1 MTKRVSIV
9 GAYANIG
16 SSEYEYEDE
25 EQLQQQNQKLQQLKS
40 NDYISS
46 GKVHLSKDLETS
58 KKVINSLDDSI
69 KQELISSFDCE
80 ADYQLQKDIAAY
92 FGSRTGINNHDL
104 NGTININGKTIQ
116 VTSKKS
122 EVAVDFYNETNGM
135 NHGAIDIFTFTD
147 PSTGAEIKIADANG
161 NGVIETEELFFN
173 ELLTDINTE
182 IMNTNN
188 NPQEGL
194 QQPDISDFF
203 KDDNNNPQEGLQQP
217 DISDFFK
224 DDNNNTPQEAESI
237 SKQEID
243 EIRLERIEELY
254 REILEDNPN
263 INPYEARL
271 QAENQAENEI
281 LNTYSQQLNGNYT
294 RIVA

>member
-1 MTKRVSIV
+1 MAKRVSVV

-25 EQLQQQNQKLQQLKS
+25 EEQLQQQNQRLQQLKS

-58 KKVINSLDDSI
+58 KKIINSLDDSI

-203 KDDNNNPQEGLQQP
+203 KDDN
-217 DISDFFK
+217 
-224 DDNNNTPQEAESI
+224 DNTSKEAESI

-243 EIRLERIEELY
+243 EIRRERIEELY

-263 INPYEARL
+263 ITPYEARL
-271 QAENQAENEI
+271 QAENQAEDEI
-281 LNTYSQQLNGNYT
+281 LSNYSQQLNGEYT

>member
-1 MTKRVSIV
+1 MAKRVSVV

-25 EQLQQQNQKLQQLKS
+25 EEQLQQQNQRLQQLKS

-46 GKVHLSKDLETS
+46 GKVHLSKDMETS
-58 KKVINSLDDSI
+58 KKIINSLDDSI

-92 FGSRTGINNHDL
+92 FGSRTGINNHEL

-122 EVAVDFYNETNGM
+122 EVAVDFFNETSGM

-188 NPQEGL
+188 NPQEEI

-203 KDDNNNPQEGLQQP
+203 NEDNYNKSDSQE
-217 DISDFFK
+217 
-224 DDNNNTPQEAESI
+224 EAETVSQQELDI
-237 SKQEID
+237 IKQEIIA
-243 EIRLERIEELY
+243 EIY
-254 REILEDNPN
+254 NEILENNPN

-281 LNTYSQQLNGNYT
+281 LNTYSQQLNGEYT

>member
-1 MTKRVSIV
+1 MAKRVSVV

-25 EQLQQQNQKLQQLKS
+25 EEQLQQQNQRLQQLKS

-58 KKVINSLDDSI
+58 KKIINSLDDSI

-92 FGSRTGINNHDL
+92 FGSRTGINNHEL

-194 QQPDISDFF
+194 QQPDISDLF
-203 KDDNNNPQEGLQQP
+203 KDDN
-217 DISDFFK
+217 
-224 DDNNNTPQEAESI
+224 DNTSKEAESI

>member
-1 MTKRVSIV
+1 MAKRVSVV

-40 NDYISS
+40 NNYINS
-46 GKVHLSKDLETS
+46 GKVHLSKDMETS
-58 KKVINSLDDSI
+58 KKIINSLDDSI

-92 FGSRTGINNHDL
+92 FGSRTGINNHEL

-203 KDDNNNPQEGLQQP
+203 KDDN
-217 DISDFFK
+217 
-224 DDNNNTPQEAESI
+224 DNTSKEAESI

>member
-1 MTKRVSIV
+1 MAKRVSVV

-25 EQLQQQNQKLQQLKS
+25 EEQLQQQNQRLQQLKS
-40 NDYISS
+40 NDYIRS

-58 KKVINSLDDSI
+58 KKIINSLDDSI

-203 KDDNNNPQEGLQQP
+203 KDDN
-217 DISDFFK
+217 
-224 DDNNNTPQEAESI
+224 DNTSKEAESI

>member
-1 MTKRVSIV
+1 MAKRVSVV

-25 EQLQQQNQKLQQLKS
+25 EEQLQQQNQRLQQLKS

-58 KKVINSLDDSI
+58 KKIINSLDDSI

-203 KDDNNNPQEGLQQP
+203 KDDN
-217 DISDFFK
+217 D
-224 DDNNNTPQEAESI
+224 NTPKEAESI

>member
-1 MTKRVSIV
+1 MAKRVSVV

-40 NDYISS
+40 NNYINS
-46 GKVHLSKDLETS
+46 GKVHLSKDMETS
-58 KKVINSLDDSI
+58 KKIINSLDDSI

-92 FGSRTGINNHDL
+92 FGSRTGINNHEL

-122 EVAVDFYNETNGM
+122 EVAVDFYNETSGM

-188 NPQEGL
+188 NPQEEI

-203 KDDNNNPQEGLQQP
+203 KDDN
-217 DISDFFK
+217 
-224 DDNNNTPQEAESI
+224 DNTSKEAESI

-243 EIRLERIEELY
+243 EIRLERI
-254 REILEDNPN
+254 NPN

-271 QAENQAENEI
+271 KAENQAEDEI
-281 LNTYSQQLNGNYT
+281 LSNYSQQLNGEYT

>member
-1 MTKRVSIV
+1 MAKRVSVV

-25 EQLQQQNQKLQQLKS
+25 EEQLQQQNQRLQQLKS

-58 KKVINSLDDSI
+58 KKIINSLDDSI

-173 ELLTDINTE
+173 ELLTDINAE

-203 KDDNNNPQEGLQQP
+203 KDDN
-217 DISDFFK
+217 
-224 DDNNNTPQEAESI
+224 DNTSKEAESI

>member
-1 MTKRVSIV
+1 
-9 GAYANIG
+9 
-16 SSEYEYEDE
+16 
-25 EQLQQQNQKLQQLKS
+25 
-40 NDYISS
+40 
-46 GKVHLSKDLETS
+46 
-58 KKVINSLDDSI
+58 
-69 KQELISSFDCE
+69 
-80 ADYQLQKDIAAY
+80 
-92 FGSRTGINNHDL
+92 
-104 NGTININGKTIQ
+104 
-116 VTSKKS
+116 
-122 EVAVDFYNETNGM
+122 
-135 NHGAIDIFTFTD
+135 
-147 PSTGAEIKIADANG
+147 
-161 NGVIETEELFFN
+161 
-173 ELLTDINTE
+173 
-182 IMNTNN
+182 MNTNN

-203 KDDNNNPQEGLQQP
+203 KDDT
-217 DISDFFK
+217 
-224 DDNNNTPQEAESI
+224 DNTSKEAESI

>member
-1 MTKRVSIV
+1 MAKRVSVV

-46 GKVHLSKDLETS
+46 GKVHLSKDMETS
-58 KKVINSLDDSI
+58 KKIINSLDDSI

-92 FGSRTGINNHDL
+92 FGSRTGINNHEL

-122 EVAVDFYNETNGM
+122 EVAVDFFNETSGM

-188 NPQEGL
+188 NPQEEI

-203 KDDNNNPQEGLQQP
+203 KDDN
-217 DISDFFK
+217 
-224 DDNNNTPQEAESI
+224 DNTSKEAESI

-281 LNTYSQQLNGNYT
+281 LNTYSQQLNGEYT

>member
-1 MTKRVSIV
+1 MAKRVSVV

-46 GKVHLSKDLETS
+46 GKVHLSKDMETS
-58 KKVINSLDDSI
+58 KKIINSLDDSI

-92 FGSRTGINNHDL
+92 FGSRTGINNHEL

-203 KDDNNNPQEGLQQP
+203 KDDN
-217 DISDFFK
+217 
-224 DDNNNTPQEAESI
+224 DNTSKEAESI

-254 REILEDNPN
+254 REILEDNQN

-281 LNTYSQQLNGNYT
+281 LNTYSQQLNGEYT

>member
-1 MTKRVSIV
+1 MAKRVSVV

-25 EQLQQQNQKLQQLKS
+25 EEQLQQQNQRLQQLKS

-58 KKVINSLDDSI
+58 KKIINSLDDSI

-203 KDDNNNPQEGLQQP
+203 KDDN
-217 DISDFFK
+217 
-224 DDNNNTPQEAESI
+224 DNTSKEAESI

-263 INPYEARL
+263 INPYEGRL

>member
-1 MTKRVSIV
+1 MAKRVSVV

-25 EQLQQQNQKLQQLKS
+25 EEQLQQQNQRLQQLKS

-58 KKVINSLDDSI
+58 KKIINSLDDSI

-92 FGSRTGINNHDL
+92 FGSRTGINNHEL

-122 EVAVDFYNETNGM
+122 EVAVDFFNETSGM

-188 NPQEGL
+188 NPQEKI

-203 KDDNNNPQEGLQQP
+203 NEDNYNKSDSQE
-217 DISDFFK
+217 
-224 DDNNNTPQEAESI
+224 EAETVSQQELDI
-237 SKQEID
+237 IKQEIIA
-243 EIRLERIEELY
+243 EIY
-254 REILEDNPN
+254 NEILENNPN

-271 QAENQAENEI
+271 KAENQAEDEI
-281 LNTYSQQLNGNYT
+281 LSNYSQQLNGEYT

>member
-1 MTKRVSIV
+1 MAKRVSVV

-40 NDYISS
+40 NNYINS
-46 GKVHLSKDLETS
+46 GKVHLSKDMETS
-58 KKVINSLDDSI
+58 KKIINSLDDSI

-92 FGSRTGINNHDL
+92 FGSRTGINNHEL

-122 EVAVDFYNETNGM
+122 EVAVDFYNETSGM

-188 NPQEGL
+188 NPQEEI

-203 KDDNNNPQEGLQQP
+203 KDDN
-217 DISDFFK
+217 
-224 DDNNNTPQEAESI
+224 DNTSKEAESI

-271 QAENQAENEI
+271 KAENQAEDEI
-281 LNTYSQQLNGNYT
+281 LSNYSQQLNGEYT

>member
-1 MTKRVSIV
+1 M
-9 GAYANIG
+9 
-16 SSEYEYEDE
+16 
-25 EQLQQQNQKLQQLKS
+25 
-40 NDYISS
+40 
-46 GKVHLSKDLETS
+46 
-58 KKVINSLDDSI
+58 
-69 KQELISSFDCE
+69 
-80 ADYQLQKDIAAY
+80 
-92 FGSRTGINNHDL
+92 
-104 NGTININGKTIQ
+104 
-116 VTSKKS
+116 
-122 EVAVDFYNETNGM
+122 AVDFYNETNGM

-203 KDDNNNPQEGLQQP
+203 KDDN
-217 DISDFFK
+217 
-224 DDNNNTPQEAESI
+224 DNTSKEAESI

-263 INPYEARL
+263 ITPYEARL

>member
-1 MTKRVSIV
+1 MAKRVSVV

-25 EQLQQQNQKLQQLKS
+25 EEQLQQQNQRLQQLKS

-58 KKVINSLDDSI
+58 KKIINSLDDSI

-203 KDDNNNPQEGLQQP
+203 KDDN
-217 DISDFFK
+217 
-224 DDNNNTPQEAESI
+224 DNTSKEAESI

-281 LNTYSQQLNGNYT
+281 LNTYSQQLNGNYHKDCS
-294 RIVA
+294 VNFLNY

>member
-1 MTKRVSIV
+1 MAKRVSVV

-25 EQLQQQNQKLQQLKS
+25 EEQLQQQNQRLQQLKS

-58 KKVINSLDDSI
+58 KKIINSLDDSI

-203 KDDNNNPQEGLQQP
+203 KDDN
-217 DISDFFK
+217 
-224 DDNNNTPQEAESI
+224 DNTSKEAESI

-271 QAENQAENEI
+271 QAENQAEDEI
-281 LNTYSQQLNGNYT
+281 LSNYSQQLNGEYT

>member
-1 MTKRVSIV
+1 MAKRVSVV

-25 EQLQQQNQKLQQLKS
+25 EEQLQQQNQRLQQLKS

-58 KKVINSLDDSI
+58 KKIINSLDDSI

-92 FGSRTGINNHDL
+92 FGSRTGINNHEL

-203 KDDNNNPQEGLQQP
+203 KDDN
-217 DISDFFK
+217 
-224 DDNNNTPQEAESI
+224 DNTSKEAESI

-271 QAENQAENEI
+271 QAENQAEDEI
-281 LNTYSQQLNGNYT
+281 LSNYSQQLNGEYT

>member
-1 MTKRVSIV
+1 MAKRVSVV

-46 GKVHLSKDLETS
+46 GKVHLSKDMETS
-58 KKVINSLDDSI
+58 KKIINSLDDSI

-92 FGSRTGINNHDL
+92 FGSRTGINNHEL

-135 NHGAIDIFTFTD
+135 NHGAIAIFTFTD

-203 KDDNNNPQEGLQQP
+203 KDDN
-217 DISDFFK
+217 
-224 DDNNNTPQEAESI
+224 DNTSKEAESI

-243 EIRLERIEELY
+243 EIRRERIEELY

-281 LNTYSQQLNGNYT
+281 LNTYSQQLNGEYT

>member
-1 MTKRVSIV
+1 MAKRVSVV

-25 EQLQQQNQKLQQLKS
+25 EEQLQQQNQRLQQLKS

-58 KKVINSLDDSI
+58 KKIINSLDDSI

-203 KDDNNNPQEGLQQP
+203 KDDN
-217 DISDFFK
+217 
-224 DDNNNTPQEAESI
+224 DNTSKEAESI

-281 LNTYSQQLNGNYT
+281 LNTYSQQLNGEYT

>member
-1 MTKRVSIV
+1 M

-25 EQLQQQNQKLQQLKS
+25 EEQLQQQNQRLQQLKS

-58 KKVINSLDDSI
+58 KKIINSLDDSI

-203 KDDNNNPQEGLQQP
+203 KDDN
-217 DISDFFK
+217 
-224 DDNNNTPQEAESI
+224 DNTSKEAESI

>member
-1 MTKRVSIV
+1 MAKRVSVV

-25 EQLQQQNQKLQQLKS
+25 EEQLQQQNQRLQQLKS

-58 KKVINSLDDSI
+58 KKIINSLDDSI

-188 NPQEGL
+188 NPQEEL

-203 KDDNNNPQEGLQQP
+203 KDDN
-217 DISDFFK
+217 
-224 DDNNNTPQEAESI
+224 DNTSKEAESI

-263 INPYEARL
+263 ITPYEARL
-271 QAENQAENEI
+271 QAENQAEDEI
-281 LNTYSQQLNGNYT
+281 LSNYSQQLNGEYT

>member
-1 MTKRVSIV
+1 MAKRVSVV

-25 EQLQQQNQKLQQLKS
+25 EEQLQQQNQRLQQLKS

-58 KKVINSLDDSI
+58 KKIINSLDDSI

-188 NPQEGL
+188 NPQEEL

-203 KDDNNNPQEGLQQP
+203 KDDN
-217 DISDFFK
+217 
-224 DDNNNTPQEAESI
+224 DNTSKEAESI

>member
-1 MTKRVSIV
+1 MAKRVSVV

-46 GKVHLSKDLETS
+46 GKVHLSKDMETS
-58 KKVINSLDDSI
+58 KKIINSLDDSI

-92 FGSRTGINNHDL
+92 FGSRTGINNHEL

-122 EVAVDFYNETNGM
+122 EVAVDFFNETSGM

-188 NPQEGL
+188 NPQEEI

-203 KDDNNNPQEGLQQP
+203 NEDNYNKSDSQE
-217 DISDFFK
+217 
-224 DDNNNTPQEAESI
+224 EAETVSQQELDI
-237 SKQEID
+237 IKQEIIA
-243 EIRLERIEELY
+243 EIY
-254 REILEDNPN
+254 NEILENNPN

-281 LNTYSQQLNGNYT
+281 LNTYSQQLNGEYT

>member
-1 MTKRVSIV
+1 MAKRVSVV

-46 GKVHLSKDLETS
+46 GKVHLSKDMETS
-58 KKVINSLDDSI
+58 KKIINSLDDSI

-92 FGSRTGINNHDL
+92 FGSRTGINNHEL

-203 KDDNNNPQEGLQQP
+203 KDDN
-217 DISDFFK
+217 
-224 DDNNNTPQEAESI
+224 DNTSKEAESI

-281 LNTYSQQLNGNYT
+281 LNTYSQQLNGEYT

>member
-1 MTKRVSIV
+1 MAKRVSVV

-46 GKVHLSKDLETS
+46 GKVHLSKDMETS
-58 KKVINSLDDSI
+58 KKIINSLDDSI

-92 FGSRTGINNHDL
+92 FGSRTGINNHEL

-122 EVAVDFYNETNGM
+122 EVAVDFFNETSGM

-203 KDDNNNPQEGLQQP
+203 KDDN
-217 DISDFFK
+217 
-224 DDNNNTPQEAESI
+224 DNTSKEAESI

-254 REILEDNPN
+254 NEILENNPN

-271 QAENQAENEI
+271 KAENQAEDEI
-281 LNTYSQQLNGNYT
+281 LSNYSQQLNGEYT

>member
-1 MTKRVSIV
+1 MAKRVSVV

-46 GKVHLSKDLETS
+46 GKVHLSKDMETS
-58 KKVINSLDDSI
+58 KKIINSLDDSI

-92 FGSRTGINNHDL
+92 FGSRTGINNHEL

-122 EVAVDFYNETNGM
+122 EVAVDFFNETNGM

-203 KDDNNNPQEGLQQP
+203 KDDN
-217 DISDFFK
+217 
-224 DDNNNTPQEAESI
+224 DNTSKEAESI

-243 EIRLERIEELY
+243 EIRRERIEELY

-271 QAENQAENEI
+271 QAENQAEDEI
-281 LNTYSQQLNGNYT
+281 LSNYSQQLNGEYT

>member
-1 MTKRVSIV
+1 MAKRVSVV

-25 EQLQQQNQKLQQLKS
+25 EEQLQQQNQRLQQLKS

-58 KKVINSLDDSI
+58 KKIINSLDDSI

-203 KDDNNNPQEGLQQP
+203 KDDN
-217 DISDFFK
+217 
-224 DDNNNTPQEAESI
+224 DNTSKEAESI

-254 REILEDNPN
+254 REILEENPN

>member
-1 MTKRVSIV
+1 MAKRVSVV

-25 EQLQQQNQKLQQLKS
+25 EEQLQQQNQRLQQLKS

-58 KKVINSLDDSI
+58 KKIINSLDDSI

-147 PSTGAEIKIADANG
+147 PSTGA
-161 NGVIETEELFFN
+161 
-173 ELLTDINTE
+173 
-182 IMNTNN
+182 
-188 NPQEGL
+188 
-194 QQPDISDFF
+194 
-203 KDDNNNPQEGLQQP
+203 
-217 DISDFFK
+217 
-224 DDNNNTPQEAESI
+224 
-237 SKQEID
+237 
-243 EIRLERIEELY
+243 
-254 REILEDNPN
+254 
-263 INPYEARL
+263 
-271 QAENQAENEI
+271 
-281 LNTYSQQLNGNYT
+281 
-294 RIVA
+294 

>member
-1 MTKRVSIV
+1 MAKRVSVV

-25 EQLQQQNQKLQQLKS
+25 EEQLQQQNQRLQQLKS

-58 KKVINSLDDSI
+58 KKIINSLDDSI

-203 KDDNNNPQEGLQQP
+203 KDDN
-217 DISDFFK
+217 D
-224 DDNNNTPQEAESI
+224 NTPQEAESI

>member
-1 MTKRVSIV
+1 MAKRVSVV

-25 EQLQQQNQKLQQLKS
+25 EEQLQQQNQRLQQLKS

-58 KKVINSLDDSI
+58 KKIINSLDDSI

-92 FGSRTGINNHDL
+92 FGSRTGINNHEL

-203 KDDNNNPQEGLQQP
+203 KDDN
-217 DISDFFK
+217 D
-224 DDNNNTPQEAESI
+224 NTPKEAESI

>member
-1 MTKRVSIV
+1 MAKRVSVV

-25 EQLQQQNQKLQQLKS
+25 EEQLQQQNQRLQQLKS

-58 KKVINSLDDSI
+58 KKIINSLDDSI

-203 KDDNNNPQEGLQQP
+203 KDDN
-217 DISDFFK
+217 
-224 DDNNNTPQEAESI
+224 DNTSKEAESI

>member
-1 MTKRVSIV
+1 MAKRVSVV

-25 EQLQQQNQKLQQLKS
+25 EQIQQQNQKLQQLKS
-40 NDYISS
+40 NNYINS
-46 GKVHLSKDLETS
+46 GKVHLSKDMETS
-58 KKVINSLDDSI
+58 KKIINSLDDSI

-92 FGSRTGINNHDL
+92 FGSRTGINNHEL

-122 EVAVDFYNETNGM
+122 EVAVDFFNETSGM

-203 KDDNNNPQEGLQQP
+203 KDDN
-217 DISDFFK
+217 
-224 DDNNNTPQEAESI
+224 DNTSKEAESI

-271 QAENQAENEI
+271 KAENQAEDEI
-281 LNTYSQQLNGNYT
+281 LSNYSQQLNGEYT

>member
-1 MTKRVSIV
+1 MAKRVSVV

-16 SSEYEYEDE
+16 SSEYEYENEE
-25 EQLQQQNQKLQQLKS
+25 EQLQQQNQRLQQLKS

-58 KKVINSLDDSI
+58 KKIINSLDDSI

-92 FGSRTGINNHDL
+92 FGSRTGINNHEL

-194 QQPDISDFF
+194 QQPDISDLF
-203 KDDNNNPQEGLQQP
+203 KDDN
-217 DISDFFK
+217 
-224 DDNNNTPQEAESI
+224 DNTTQEAESI

>member
-1 MTKRVSIV
+1 MAKRVSVV

-25 EQLQQQNQKLQQLKS
+25 EEQLQQQNQRLQQLKS

-58 KKVINSLDDSI
+58 KKIINSLDDSI

-92 FGSRTGINNHDL
+92 FGSRTGINNHEL

-203 KDDNNNPQEGLQQP
+203 KDDN
-217 DISDFFK
+217 
-224 DDNNNTPQEAESI
+224 DNTSKEAESI

-281 LNTYSQQLNGNYT
+281 LNTYSQQLSGNYT

>member
-1 MTKRVSIV
+1 MAKRVSVV

-46 GKVHLSKDLETS
+46 GKVHLSKDMETS
-58 KKVINSLDDSI
+58 KKIINSLDDSI

-92 FGSRTGINNHDL
+92 FGSRTGINNHEL

-122 EVAVDFYNETNGM
+122 EVAVDFFNETSGM

-203 KDDNNNPQEGLQQP
+203 KDDN
-217 DISDFFK
+217 
-224 DDNNNTPQEAESI
+224 DNTSKEAESI

-271 QAENQAENEI
+271 QAENQAEDEI
-281 LNTYSQQLNGNYT
+281 LSNYSQQLNGEYT

>member
-1 MTKRVSIV
+1 MAKRVSVV

-25 EQLQQQNQKLQQLKS
+25 EEQLQQQNQRLQQLKS

-58 KKVINSLDDSI
+58 KKIINSLDDSI

-173 ELLTDINTE
+173 ELLSDINTE

-203 KDDNNNPQEGLQQP
+203 KDDN
-217 DISDFFK
+217 
-224 DDNNNTPQEAESI
+224 DNTSKEAESI

>member
-1 MTKRVSIV
+1 MAKRVSVV

-25 EQLQQQNQKLQQLKS
+25 EEQLQQQNQRLQQLKS

-58 KKVINSLDDSI
+58 KKIINSLDDSI

-92 FGSRTGINNHDL
+92 FGSRTGINNHEL

-203 KDDNNNPQEGLQQP
+203 KDDN
-217 DISDFFK
+217 
-224 DDNNNTPQEAESI
+224 DNTSKEAESI

>member
-1 MTKRVSIV
+1 MAKRVSVV

-25 EQLQQQNQKLQQLKS
+25 EEQLQQQNQRLQQLKS

-58 KKVINSLDDSI
+58 KKIINSLDDSI

-188 NPQEGL
+188 NPQEEI

-203 KDDNNNPQEGLQQP
+203 NEDNYNKSDSQE
-217 DISDFFK
+217 
-224 DDNNNTPQEAESI
+224 EAETVSQQELDI
-237 SKQEID
+237 IKQEIIA
-243 EIRLERIEELY
+243 EIY
-254 REILEDNPN
+254 NEILENNPN